1 MPTAKKLPSGSW
13 RCLVYSHT
21 EEIKNPDGSIKK
33 KRIYESFTSN
43 IPGPKGKRI
52 AEQAAAEFA
61 ANKDQRSRS
70 ADMLLGT
77 AMDNYIQSRESILSP
92 RTIMD
97 YKRIRRTSL
106 QSLMNIRL
114 SRITQ
119 EDIQIAINLESV
131 NHSPKTVRNSHG
143 LLSAVLKQYRPD
155 FALNTSLPKKQRVE
169 LYIPTDEE
177 VKRLIR
183 ASEGTE
189 MELPILLAAFGP
201 MRRGEICALDST
213 DISGNIVHVSKN
225 MVRTEDNAWI
235 IKSPKSYAG
244 DRYIDFPD
252 FVAEKWRGKTGRIVN
267 LTPNNITDRFRS
279 CLHRAG
285 LPHFRFHDLR
295 HYSASIQHALGI
307 PDSYIMQRGG
317 WGNDGTLKAVYRHA
331 LADKTKEMDDIANQ
345 HFNELCNT
353 KYNTNKSKL
362 PEYPLKRA
370 KKRSA
375 RRGSNPK
382 LKN

>member
-1 MPTAKKLPSGSW
+1 MIIPQSSSTCTGVFFIPIFKEDDTMPTAKKLPSGSW

-353 KYNTNKSKL
+353 KYNTK
-362 PEYPLKRA
+362 
-370 KKRSA
+370 
-375 RRGSNPK
+375 
-382 LKN
+382 

>member
-21 EEIKNPDGSIKK
+21 EEIKNSDGSIKK

-61 ANKDQRSRS
+61 AYKDQRSRS

-97 YKRIRRTSL
+97 YKRIRRMSL

-119 EDIQIAINLESV
+119 EDIQIAINLEAV

-225 MVRTEDNAWI
+225 MVRTEDNTWI

-331 LADKTKEMDDIANQ
+331 LADKTKEMDD
-345 HFNELCNT
+345 NT
-353 KYNTNKSKL
+353 VI
-362 PEYPLKRA
+362 KRRLRI
-370 KKRSA
+370 KQQY
-375 RRGSNPK
+375 
-382 LKN
+382 

>member
-1 MPTAKKLPSGSW
+1 MIIPQSSSTCTGVFFILILLKEDDTMPTAKKLPSGSW

-225 MVRTEDNAWI
+225 MVRTEDNTWI

-353 KYNTNKSKL
+353 KYNTK
-362 PEYPLKRA
+362 
-370 KKRSA
+370 
-375 RRGSNPK
+375 
-382 LKN
+382 

>member
-1 MPTAKKLPSGSW
+1 
-13 RCLVYSHT
+13 
-21 EEIKNPDGSIKK
+21 
-33 KRIYESFTSN
+33 
-43 IPGPKGKRI
+43 
-52 AEQAAAEFA
+52 
-61 ANKDQRSRS
+61 
-70 ADMLLGT
+70 
-77 AMDNYIQSRESILSP
+77 
-92 RTIMD
+92 MD

-353 KYNTNKSKL
+353 KYNTK
-362 PEYPLKRA
+362 
-370 KKRSA
+370 
-375 RRGSNPK
+375 
-382 LKN
+382 

>member
-21 EEIKNPDGSIKK
+21 EEIKNSDGSIKK

-97 YKRIRRTSL
+97 YKRIRRMSL

-119 EDIQIAINLESV
+119 EDIQIAINLEAV

-183 ASEGTE
+183 RNRNGTSHS
-189 MELPILLAAFGP
+189 L
-201 MRRGEICALDST
+201 S
-213 DISGNIVHVSKN
+213 
-225 MVRTEDNAWI
+225 
-235 IKSPKSYAG
+235 
-244 DRYIDFPD
+244 
-252 FVAEKWRGKTGRIVN
+252 RIW
-267 LTPNNITDRFRS
+267 
-279 CLHRAG
+279 
-285 LPHFRFHDLR
+285 PHET
-295 HYSASIQHALGI
+295 
-307 PDSYIMQRGG
+307 
-317 WGNDGTLKAVYRHA
+317 W
-331 LADKTKEMDDIANQ
+331 
-345 HFNELCNT
+345 
-353 KYNTNKSKL
+353 
-362 PEYPLKRA
+362 
-370 KKRSA
+370 
-375 RRGSNPK
+375 
-382 LKN
+382 

>member
-21 EEIKNPDGSIKK
+21 EEITNPDGSIKK

-61 ANKDQRSRS
+61 ANKDQRSHS

-77 AMDNYIQSRESILSP
+77 AMDNYIQSRESVLSP

-97 YKRIRRTSL
+97 YKRIRRTSF

-119 EDIQIAINLESV
+119 EDVQIAINLEAA

-225 MVRTEDNAWI
+225 MVRTEDNTWI

-252 FVAEKWRGKTGRIVN
+252 FVAEIWRGKTGRIVN

-353 KYNTNKSKL
+353 KYNTK
-362 PEYPLKRA
+362 
-370 KKRSA
+370 
-375 RRGSNPK
+375 
-382 LKN
+382 

>member
-1 MPTAKKLPSGSW
+1 MIIPQSSSTCTGVFFIPIFKEDDTMPTAKKLPSGSW

-267 LTPNNITDRFRS
+267 LTPNKITDRFRS

-317 WGNDGTLKAVYRHA
+317 WGTDGTLKAVYRHA

-353 KYNTNKSKL
+353 KYNTK
-362 PEYPLKRA
+362 
-370 KKRSA
+370 
-375 RRGSNPK
+375 
-382 LKN
+382 